1 MPPQASKFWDRIAAR
16 YSKRTVQNEAA
27 YEQTLARTR
36 SHVSQHDHVV
46 EYGCGT
52 GTTALKLSGSAA
64 HITATDFSGEML
76 RIGEERRAAQGIEN
90 VTFKQVSATVPAA
103 DDETVDVVLAFNLLH
118 LIEETDQVFA
128 AVRRQLKPGGYF
140 ISKTACMGDGNILL
154 RLAVP
159 VMGWYFGV
167 PYIKKYRVRELEDQ
181 ITAAGFRIVETGNH
195 PDKPPRRFI
204 VARKG

>member
-1 MPPQASKFWDRIAAR
+1 MTLRASKFWDRMAAG
-16 YSKRTVQNEAA
+16 YAKRPVRNQAA

-36 SHVSQHDHVV
+36 SYMSQSDLVV

-52 GTTALKLSGSAA
+52 GTTALKLSGDAA
-64 HITATDFSGEML
+64 RITATDFSGEML
-76 RIGEERRAAQGIEN
+76 RIAEERRAVQGIEN
-90 VTFKQVSATVPAA
+90 VTFKQVSATVPATGN
-103 DDETVDVVLAFNLLH
+103 ETADVVLAFNLLH

-128 AVRRQLKPGGYF
+128 AVSRQLKPGGYF

-154 RLAVP
+154 RLIVP

-167 PYIKKYRVRELEDQ
+167 PFIKKYRVRELEDQ
-181 ITAAGFRIVETGNH
+181 IAAAGFRIAETGNY
-195 PDKPPRRFI
+195 PDKPPSRFI